1 MTALMPESD
10 RSVGDLR
17 CERVWEHRP
26 AMLRIARRRCR
37 SWHDAE
43 DVVAQAM
50 LAALGSTVPDDELAP
65 WLSRVVTNLC
75 AESHRSHER
84 SRRLAQRAAGYAE
97 LVDPGHED
105 HVVTRLA
112 ADHISAEWARL
123 PERQRRV
130 LAMRSEGF
138 AVTDIAVELGLPY
151 KTVESLLSR
160 ARSGLRAVAQTL
172 AGVVAVFVAARRYAP
187 RAAWVGAVPA
197 VAAAFALS
205 SPTLGG
211 LADDGRFSTPL
222 VSNAGM
228 TTATAAMPGAAV
240 RRHPTAPVA
249 HSAVR
254 SSTTAQTP
262 AKAPAQPL
270 TPRLR
275 PSVGPLSADT
285 GSNERRHSDQDMVQS
300 IRQCL
305 ADQPEVTREN
315 VGCRE
320 R

>member
-1 MTALMPESD
+1 
-10 RSVGDLR
+10 
-17 CERVWEHRP
+17 
-26 AMLRIARRRCR
+26 
-37 SWHDAE
+37 
-43 DVVAQAM
+43 
-50 LAALGSTVPDDELAP
+50 
-65 WLSRVVTNLC
+65 
-75 AESHRSHER
+75 
-84 SRRLAQRAAGYAE
+84 
-97 LVDPGHED
+97 
-105 HVVTRLA
+105 
-112 ADHISAEWARL
+112 
-123 PERQRRV
+123 
-130 LAMRSEGF
+130 MRSEGF

-205 SPTLGG
+205 SPSFGG
-211 LADDGRFSTPL
+211 ITDDGRISTPL

-228 TTATAAMPGAAV
+228 TTTATPDAAV
-240 RRHPTAPVA
+240 RHHPTAPVA

-254 SSTTAQTP
+254 RSTTLRTP
-262 AKAPAQPL
+262 NKAPAQPL